1 LIAPLLKIIL
11 VILEKVFVI
20 VQKKDDPPLP
30 YDKCTNTVNL
40 PLEIEQ
46 ELRRLISTGYRVEAV
61 KRVTKLTGAGLRI
74 SKDYVDN
81 LDL

>member
-20 VQKKDDPPLP
+20 VRKKDDPPFP
-30 YDKCTNTVNL
+30 YDKSTNTVNL